1 MGLAGRGTP
10 TGGMVPAGKPVL
22 PFNEDVAKEVWGHLP
37 DKLRQQ
43 MTQYYKEDVMP
54 KYAELLRLY
63 YSSLSE
69 KAANPIM
76 PKK

>member
-1 MGLAGRGTP
+1 M
-10 TGGMVPAGKPVL
+10 
-22 PFNEDVAKEVWGHLP
+22 E
-37 DKLRQQ
+37 
-43 MTQYYKEDVMP
+43 QYYKEDVMP

-69 KAANPIM
+69 KGTMPAP

>member
-1 MGLAGRGTP
+1 MIK
-10 TGGMVPAGKPVL
+10 VSL
-22 PFNEDVAKEVWGHLP
+22 PSDEDASKQEWGALP

-43 MTQYYKEDVMP
+43 MAQYYKEDVMP

-63 YSSLSE
+63 YSSLAE
-69 KAANPIM
+69 KGGQPVP